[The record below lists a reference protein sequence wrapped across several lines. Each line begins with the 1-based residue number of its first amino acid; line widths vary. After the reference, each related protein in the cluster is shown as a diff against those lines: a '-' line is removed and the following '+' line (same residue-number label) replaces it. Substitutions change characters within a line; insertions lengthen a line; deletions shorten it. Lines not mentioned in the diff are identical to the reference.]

1 MHLTCSDECVVVVN
15 QFFTKAK
22 IFSRPFRAERRL
34 LGKSFNVCT
43 IDAEC
48 YAIVV
53 VHIGLQSVSSS
64 EYNLT
69 FCASIRDQY
78 NFLSNLYTKN
88 FTALIIHTPTFCY
101 PHTPLANP
109 S

>member
-15 QFFTKAK
+15 LFFTKAK

-43 IDAEC
+43 IDAEY

-53 VHIGLQSVSSS
+53 VHMYGGAMFVVQTILWRGMGCGAWGVLSKKWGA
-64 EYNLT
+64 YNNT
-69 FCASIRDQY
+69 
-78 NFLSNLYTKN
+78 
-88 FTALIIHTPTFCY
+88 
-101 PHTPLANP
+101 
-109 S
+109 